1 MTLFFNLELLEK
13 ETKGDLHYM
22 VVALHRWFKK
32 ELVPKSTR
40 QKYKPLSKSLHGSS
54 FLINPKAFFSDTTT
68 DIIWKIQYLKLAAKR
83 DYTLYKLYG
92 LKWLD
97 MSFMPD
103 LNLTAIQLN
112 PLLKIIDNKIYFKYE
127 ENNGTFI

>member
-1 MTLFFNLELLEK
+1 MILFFNLELLEK

-22 VVALHRWFKK
+22 VVALQRWFKK
-32 ELVPKSTR
+32 DLVPKNAK

-54 FLINPKAFFSDTTT
+54 FLLKPEPFFDDTTT
-68 DIIWKIQYLKLAAKR
+68 DIIWRVQYLKLAAKR

-92 LKWLD
+92 LTYLD
-97 MSFMPD
+97 TTYIPD
-103 LNLTAIQLN
+103 LNLTAIEAN
-112 PLLKIIDNKIYFKYE
+112 PLLKIIEHKIYFKYE

>member
-13 ETKGDLHYM
+13 ETKGDLRYM
-22 VVALHRWFKK
+22 VVALHRWFNK
-32 ELVPKSTR
+32 ELVPKSAR

-54 FLINPKAFFSDTTT
+54 FLINPKAFFNDTTT

-103 LNLTAIQLN
+103 LNLTAIQSN
-112 PLLKIIDNKIYFKYE
+112 PLIKIIDNKIYFKYE